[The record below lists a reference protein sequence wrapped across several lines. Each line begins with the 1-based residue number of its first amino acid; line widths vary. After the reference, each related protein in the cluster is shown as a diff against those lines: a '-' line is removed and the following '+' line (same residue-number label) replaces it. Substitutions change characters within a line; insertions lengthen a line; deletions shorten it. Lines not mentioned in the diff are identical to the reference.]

1 MEKRL
6 EDIGGLSFSRH
17 RLASEKAS
25 CPSVLKI
32 EAACDAVDIDDFA
45 CKVDMGAAAALHR
58 LEINFRKFHAAAG
71 YEFIFIGALA
81 LNMERG
87 LVEHLAEGL

>member
-17 RLASEKAS
+17 RLASEEAG

-32 EAACDAVDIDDFA
+32 EAARDAVDIDDFTR
-45 CKVDMGAAAALHR
+45 KVDMGAAATLHR
-58 LEINFRKFHAAAG
+58 LEIDFRKFYATAG
-71 YEFIFIGALA
+71 YEFIFIGALT
-81 LNMERG
+81 LNLERG